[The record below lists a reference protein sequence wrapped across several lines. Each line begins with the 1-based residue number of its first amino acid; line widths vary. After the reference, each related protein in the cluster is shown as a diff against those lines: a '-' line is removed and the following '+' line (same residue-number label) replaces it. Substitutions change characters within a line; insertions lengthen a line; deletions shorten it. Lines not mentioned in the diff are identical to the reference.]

1 MRTVLVRP
9 IFFEIR
15 LGTMPIK
22 DAAQTLTKRF
32 AVTLP
37 IAFVLLFHSA
47 SSCRTSPD
55 SQVANR
61 LEAYLKPF
69 VDTGNFTG
77 CVLVAS
83 KSRVLFRRSYG
94 MANYELHVPNSPET
108 RFHITSTGWRSSRPE
123 LLSNCR

>member
-1 MRTVLVRP
+1 MPRRP
-9 IFFEIR
+9 
-15 LGTMPIK
+15 
-22 DAAQTLTKRF
+22 LTKRF

-61 LEAYLKPF
+61 LQAYLKPF
-69 VDTGNFTG
+69 VDPGNFTG

-94 MANYELHVPNSPET
+94 MANYGCMFQIH
-108 RFHITSTGWRSSRPE
+108 RRRAST
-123 LLSNCR
+123 